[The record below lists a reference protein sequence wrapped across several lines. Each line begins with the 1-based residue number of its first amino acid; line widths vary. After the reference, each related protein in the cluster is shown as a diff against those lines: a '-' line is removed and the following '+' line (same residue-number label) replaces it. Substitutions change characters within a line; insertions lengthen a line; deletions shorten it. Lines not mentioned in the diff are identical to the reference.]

1 MYERIAA
8 DWSLPPVV
16 DHTPI
21 TEQYPLACDFV
32 GGVMGEK
39 AWKHLL
45 IPMADRRGRRPF
57 FLSAHTLAWVNAT
70 DMGGTADER
79 GGHNNNGKDG
89 EPRRWSA
96 RISREGVQADSRKSL
111 PISHYRFTADAVA
124 LTRSKLGRY
133 EQIWRQYESVKNT
146 TKGDSNLRKAQLELD
161 GMSSE
166 AADFAKVGAAAR
178 SPGMWEDLMKER
190 LRRYAEELAMLV
202 PRGDPDSTWQIVEK
216 VRSKPRCVN
225 LNLPETSRKQKQ
237 HEGSATAPTRE
248 DSDEPK
254 NKLKPAHTPLLHFA
268 HLGGWLRA
276 KVAHAGPP
284 GACARRLQ

>member
-1 MYERIAA
+1 MRARLDVGDA
-8 DWSLPPVV
+8 RSLSKVEV
-16 DHTPI
+16 D
-21 TEQYPLACDFV
+21 D
-32 GGVMGEK
+32 GG
-39 AWKHLL
+39 
-45 IPMADRRGRRPF
+45 P
-57 FLSAHTLAWVNAT
+57 
-70 DMGGTADER
+70 
-79 GGHNNNGKDG
+79 
-89 EPRRWSA
+89 
-96 RISREGVQADSRKSL
+96 

-133 EQIWRQYESVKNT
+133 EQIWRQYQMVKNT

-202 PRGDPDSTWQIVEK
+202 PRGDPDSTWQVVEK

-225 LNLPETSRKQKQ
+225 LNLPPPVSETSRKQQ
-237 HEGSATAPTRE
+237 RREGSATAPTRE
-248 DSDEPK
+248 EK
-254 NKLKPAHTPLLHFA
+254 QQQRERILRFA

-276 KVAHAGPP
+276 KVAPGHAGPR